1 MAATCNW
8 GTQQWTTH
16 WAWRLIIVV
25 QIVIPIFMAVGGF
38 FLPESPRW
46 LVGTGKHDEALRV
59 LRLLRRGAPDE
70 IIEREWRLLIEAER
84 EQEELH
90 RATAWLDCLRGSN
103 LRRTAIVVGVQC
115 LQQAQGS
122 SFIANYSVVFL
133 QTIGIKDTYQITVLL
148 YVVNLAAAGSA
159 FYAADRLGR
168 RYLLLG
174 AACVMAACMY
184 AVAGITGYDSNPE
197 SIKGALACLFIWQ
210 FAQALGW
217 SSW

>member
-8 GTQQWTTH
+8 GTQRWTSH
-16 WAWRLIIVV
+16 WAWRLIIVL
-25 QIVIPIFMAVGGF
+25 QLVIPILMAAGAVL
-38 FLPESPRW
+38 LPESPRW
-46 LVGTGKHDEALRV
+46 LVGTGKHDQALKV
-59 LRLLRRGAPDE
+59 LRLLRRGSPDE
-70 IIEREWRLLIEAER
+70 VTEREWELLVAA
-84 EQEELH
+84 EQEQHELH
-90 RATAWLDCLRGSN
+90 HATAWADCLRGTN

-115 LQQAQGS
+115 LQQAQGN

-133 QTIGIKDTYQITVLL
+133 QTIGIKDTYKITVLL
-148 YVVNLAAAGSA
+148 YFVNLAAAGFA

-168 RYLLLG
+168 RKLLFG
-174 AACVMAACMY
+174 AACVMAACMF
-184 AVAGITGYDSNPE
+184 AVASITGFDSNPE

>member
-25 QIVIPIFMAVGGF
+25 QIVIPILMAVGGF

-84 EQEELH
+84 EQEELY

-148 YVVNLAAAGSA
+148 YVVNLAAAGLA

>member
-1 MAATCNW
+1 
-8 GTQQWTTH
+8 
-16 WAWRLIIVV
+16 
-25 QIVIPIFMAVGGF
+25 
-38 FLPESPRW
+38 
-46 LVGTGKHDEALRV
+46 
-59 LRLLRRGAPDE
+59 
-70 IIEREWRLLIEAER
+70 
-84 EQEELH
+84 
-90 RATAWLDCLRGSN
+90 
-103 LRRTAIVVGVQC
+103 

-148 YVVNLAAAGSA
+148 YVVNLAAAGLA

-184 AVAGITGYDSNPE
+184 AVAGITGYDSDPE

-217 SSW
+217 SSWYVHRKSVHRRAVANILSASGS

>member
-1 MAATCNW
+1 VATYCDSKGISCGCLEISAHAA
-8 GTQQWTTH
+8 
-16 WAWRLIIVV
+16 
-25 QIVIPIFMAVGGF
+25 
-38 FLPESPRW
+38 
-46 LVGTGKHDEALRV
+46 
-59 LRLLRRGAPDE
+59 LL
-70 IIEREWRLLIEAER
+70 
-84 EQEELH
+84 
-90 RATAWLDCLRGSN
+90 
-103 LRRTAIVVGVQC
+103 
-115 LQQAQGS
+115 
-122 SFIANYSVVFL
+122 YSVVFL

-148 YVVNLAAAGSA
+148 YVVNLAAAGLA